1 MGQQNPNFI
10 DTQAQRWAMTINEV
24 KVHQMT
30 PRLNHTPYI
39 DKQIVEHVV
48 ASTTIDIMFGT
59 NTSTKVGCSSLI

>member
-1 MGQQNPNFI
+1 
-10 DTQAQRWAMTINEV
+10 MTINEV
-24 KVHQMT
+24 KVRQMT

>member
-1 MGQQNPNFI
+1 MI
-10 DTQAQRWAMTINEV
+10 INEA

-30 PRLNHTPYI
+30 PIFGHTLHI
-39 DKQIVEHVV
+39 DKRIVKHVV